1 LILGKVCQEFRNC
14 NCKYER
20 LLHSFF
26 RVILTRVD
34 FTRVIYYNT
43 KEENYLPKKP
53 IELERII
60 FDDGWLFKSQ
70 NGSHRQY
77 IHPSKPGKVT
87 IPFHTKTL
95 PIKTEKTILK
105 QAGLI

>member
-1 LILGKVCQEFRNC
+1 M
-14 NCKYER
+14 
-20 LLHSFF
+20 HSFL
-26 RVILTRVD
+26 RVILTRID
-34 FTRVIYYNT
+34 FIRVAYYNT

-53 IELERII
+53 LELERII
-60 FDDGWLFKSQ
+60 FADGWLFKSQ

-95 PIKTEKTILK
+95 PIKTEKSILK